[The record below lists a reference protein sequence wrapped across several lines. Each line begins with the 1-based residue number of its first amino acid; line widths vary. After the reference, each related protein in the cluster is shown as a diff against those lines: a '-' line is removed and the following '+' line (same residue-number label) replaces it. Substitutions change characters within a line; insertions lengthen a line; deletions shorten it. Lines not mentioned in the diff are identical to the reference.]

1 MNRIQSCGWLLI
13 WIAVT
18 VMSITCG
25 PAFAQEEKPEA
36 QSMDDMVV
44 TGTRTE
50 ERAIDVPVTT
60 QVIDRELIEMSGAL
74 DVGDLIGK
82 YVTGHFHKYNGLL
95 SPVGLRGF
103 RTESHGDDIKG
114 YVLILVDGHR
124 VGTGNAAKIN
134 IDRIERVEVTKG
146 PSSALYGSAAMGGVV
161 NLITKKGDG
170 PLSASIGGDAGSFK
184 YYKGLL
190 SGGGEVNDR
199 FRFHATASCED
210 TDDYDDP
217 EFGTVYN
224 SGVTR
229 KNIGGNLMFTLTD
242 CHEFRLGGNYADL
255 TSESSSWT
263 DDTYSSYDKDASQ
276 HNDKSH
282 AYADLE
288 YNGDYFGSKLHW
300 RGLAY
305 YLRDKNH
312 WNWGSPVAESY
323 QSKYIDETLGTD
335 HQFVWNIVS
344 WNKLLV
350 GFNLEFLEKESE
362 GVANGQPS
370 TPYTPGMEY
379 DTQALFAQDSL
390 DLWDNRINIIAAVRY
405 DRFDVTTVRPK
416 TGTLPEFNQKSEV
429 YDHVSPKLGIG
440 IKIVDELLR
449 FRANVGEGFK
459 SPSADQLSAD
469 YVHSSGT
476 RYLGNPDLNPETS
489 QTYDVGLDLFHDFFT
504 LQAGY
509 FHTDFEDKIVSVT
522 KTIDG
527 ETVRTYE
534 NHGDAEMDGFDI
546 NLEWWIDRMFDWTYR
561 LSLYSNATFNTT
573 KDDKETGRDLL
584 YISDYEVKSGMSFG
598 YAGFTTQL
606 THVLVGPQMITN
618 YDTYLEEEKESFD
631 FWDLTLRYR
640 FLNHWEVRGSVLN
653 LFDDRVEWARG
664 YLMPERNYRV
674 GLTYTF

>member
-1 MNRIQSCGWLLI
+1 MRDENRTVLKRM
-13 WIAVT
+13 IAAMVI
-18 VMSITCG
+18 VLMMSAA
-25 PAFAQEEKPEA
+25 AFGQQTKGT
-36 QSMDDMVV
+36 QSMDEMVV
-44 TGTRTE
+44 TATRSE

-60 QVIDRELIEMSGAL
+60 QVIDREKIEMSGAL
-74 DVGDLIGK
+74 DIGDLIGK
-82 YVTGHFHKYNGLL
+82 YITGHFHKYNGLL

-114 YVLILVDGHR
+114 YVLLLVDGHR

-134 IDRIERVEVTKG
+134 MDRIERIEVTKG
-146 PSSALYGSAAMGGVV
+146 PASALYGSAAMGGVI

-170 PLSASIGGDAGSFK
+170 DLFASIGGDAGSFD
-184 YYKGLL
+184 YYKGQL
-190 SGGGEVNDR
+190 SGGGEVNER
-199 FRFHATASCED
+199 FRFHATASYED

-224 SGVTR
+224 TGVTR
-229 KNIGGNLMFTLTD
+229 KNVGGNLVFTVND
-242 CHEFRLGGNYADL
+242 YHELRFGGNYADL
-255 TSESSSWT
+255 TSETPDW
-263 DDTYSSYDKDASQ
+263 DGDAYTRYREDANQ

-312 WNWGSPVAESY
+312 WNYGDPVAESE
-323 QSKYIDETLGTD
+323 QVKYIDETLGTD
-335 HQFVWNIVS
+335 HQFNWHMAS

-350 GFNLEFLEKESE
+350 GFNLEWLEKESE
-362 GVANGQPS
+362 GVSDGQPS

-416 TGTLPEFNQKSEV
+416 TGDLPDFNERNEV
-429 YDHVSPKLGIG
+429 YDHVSPKVGIG
-440 IKIVDELLR
+440 VKVIDEFLR
-449 FRANVGEGFK
+449 LRANVGEGFK

-469 YVHSSGT
+469 YIHSNGT
-476 RYLGNPDLNPETS
+476 HYLGNPDLDPETS
-489 QTYDVGLDLFHDFFT
+489 LTYDVGVDLFHEFFS
-504 LQAGY
+504 LQVGY
-509 FHTDFEDKIVSVT
+509 FHTDFEDKIVRVT
-522 KTIDG
+522 DEVDG
-527 ETVRTYE
+527 DAVTTYE
-534 NHGDAEMDGFDI
+534 NHGDSEMAGFDV
-546 NLEWWIDRMFDWTYR
+546 NFQWWIDRMFDWTIGV
-561 LSLYSNATFNTT
+561 SVYSNAAFNTT
-573 KDDKETGRDLL
+573 KDDKETGEDLQ
-584 YISDYEVKSGMSFG
+584 YISDYEVKSGVSIS
-598 YAGFTTQL
+598 YAGFSTQL
-606 THVLVGPQMITN
+606 SHVLVGPQMITN
-618 YDTYLEEEKESFD
+618 SDTYEDEEKGSFD

-653 LFDDRVEWARG
+653 LFDDQVEWVRG